1 MLTAIKSILRLVRNP
16 WLIAGAITLIG
27 VMYVGYN
34 YIQNLKQTIA
44 DREYTIEANNKAHDE
59 YITQLNSKINEL
71 VKINESC
78 KANLDETNAELTRV
92 RSEISR
98 IERERRIAEDKL
110 IKAMGRQELVWQKP
124 KLVESFL
131 RRNWKNSVDELSC
144 VTGALEKCK
153 EE

>member
-1 MLTAIKSILRLVRNP
+1 MLTAIKSILRLVKNP

-34 YIQNLKQTIA
+34 HIQNLKQTIA